1 MRNIMLVVLI
11 LAAGYVQADQTPDY
25 TPRELEVRHEFVL
38 ECVHEMMSDPKIKDT
53 GQFTFVLKLCNEHAD
68 EFVRL
73 FPNGVPA
80 GTSSKKS
87 ETHGTRR

>member
-1 MRNIMLVVLI
+1 MRNIMFVVLVMV
-11 LAAGYVQADQTPDY
+11 AGCAQADYDPSGY
-25 TPRELEVRHEFVL
+25 TPRELEVRHQFVL
-38 ECVHEMMSDPKIKDT
+38 DCVHEMMSDPKIKNT

-80 GTSSKKS
+80 GTKS
-87 ETHGTRR
+87 EKFKTWR